1 MAEKLNSSEWRD
13 ELKATLGARKD
24 LGEEMED
31 EVIESFLARLQNAI
45 DDQVAVRVAEEL
57 RHKPRRSG
65 IFPWRVGAVLC
76 CSIPLIAI
84 AGVFA
89 GTWGILAVVGFGLA
103 VLFKA

>member
-65 IFPWRVGAVLC
+65 IFP
-76 CSIPLIAI
+76 
-84 AGVFA
+84 
-89 GTWGILAVVGFGLA
+89 
-103 VLFKA
+103 